1 MPERVRFAHD
11 DLEFARAVTF
21 FDAIFA
27 FAVTLLVTTVDDFS
41 PAAWSSLQALK
52 ETNGPSLLAF
62 TISFVVV
69 VSFWRAHHQ
78 GVTSLSA
85 MDGQLLGL
93 NLVVMFGIVLIPFT
107 TEALGKL
114 DLPLPVAV
122 YALDIALTYLAL
134 NAVEL
139 IADRR
144 GLRPT
149 RMTKPE
155 LRSYLAISA
164 VLPVIFLAS
173 IPIAYLVSA
182 KVAPWSWVLIGV
194 LIPVVR
200 RITRPR
206 GPAPTASTSAD
217 SLTPTTQE
225 NSE

>member
-1 MPERVRFAHD
+1 MPERVRFGHE

-27 FAVTLLVTTVDDFS
+27 FAVTLLITTVDDFS
-41 PAAWSSLQALK
+41 PAAWSSLQAL
-52 ETNGPSLLAF
+52 EDTNGPSLLAF

-69 VSFWRAHHQ
+69 TSFWRAHHR

-114 DLPLPVAV
+114 PSPLPVAV

-134 NAVEL
+134 VAVEL

-149 RMTKPE
+149 RMTTPE
-155 LRSYLAISA
+155 LRSDLAIST

-173 IPIAYLVSA
+173 IPIAYLVDPKTA
-182 KVAPWSWVLIGV
+182 QWSWVLIAV

-200 RITRPR
+200 RISRPR
-206 GPAPTASTSAD
+206 TNASAANGA
-217 SLTPTTQE
+217 PTTQE
-225 NSE
+225 NPE